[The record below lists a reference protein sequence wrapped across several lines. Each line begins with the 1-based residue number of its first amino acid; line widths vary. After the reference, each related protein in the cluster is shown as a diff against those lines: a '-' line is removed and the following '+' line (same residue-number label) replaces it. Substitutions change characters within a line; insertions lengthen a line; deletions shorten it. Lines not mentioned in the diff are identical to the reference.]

1 MSHASPRGQRA
12 QQFAREREHG
22 RDHGELKPPLSA
34 DSVSLDAPPPPRRTP
49 SYKPYSGKVENL
61 APRDTGRLK
70 PDMQSD
76 ELLAKRAAKDR
87 VKLFSKNLKT
97 VNRQIIEDQAEFAPP
112 KPSVQREPTK
122 NEKARQY
129 AAQVPRPRLREPAAG
144 AEAEAG
150 EGGMDEGEL
159 LLARLERQHEE
170 QQRQA
175 QAIR

>member
-129 AAQVPRPRLREPAAG
+129 AAQVPRPRLREPALVSAPG
-144 AEAEAG
+144 ADAAEAAAEA
-150 EGGMDEGEL
+150 GMDEGEL

-170 QQRQA
+170 QQ
-175 QAIR
+175 